1 MALEQLD
8 HYTVRTRP
16 EDLVRV
22 RDFYVEVLGLR
33 EGKRPP
39 FNFPGHWLY
48 CGGVPVVHL
57 AGTVEGDDGR
67 PSGTGKLDHVAFRA
81 SGLAAMRKRLLDLD
95 VSFDERTV
103 PALGLHQLFLVDPGG
118 IKVELNYPADEAQAL
133 GR

>member
-57 AGTVEGDDGR
+57 AGTVEGDNGR

-103 PALGLHQLFLVDPGG
+103 LAMGLHQLFLVDPGG
-118 IKVELNYPADEAQAL
+118 IKVELNYPADEARAL

>member
-48 CGGVPVVHL
+48 CGGVPMVHL
-57 AGTVEGDDGR
+57 AGTVEGGNGR
-67 PSGTGKLDHVAFRA
+67 PCGTGKLDHVAFRA